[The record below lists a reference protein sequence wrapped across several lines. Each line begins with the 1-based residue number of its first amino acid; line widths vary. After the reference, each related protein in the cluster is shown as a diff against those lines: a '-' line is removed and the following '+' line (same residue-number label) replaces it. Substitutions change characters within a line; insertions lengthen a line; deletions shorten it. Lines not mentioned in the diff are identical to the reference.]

1 MRPALHSAQKGIV
14 LFIALIVLVAMSLA
28 GIALM
33 RNVDTGTIIAGNLAF
48 RQTSTHVGDVGIEA
62 ARGWL
67 MASAAASLQN
77 DQPGNGY
84 YATWQA
90 GIDLLGTISGTA
102 DFAWDT
108 DGKDVTTV
116 VPAPAPPPAGYSA
129 RFVIH
134 RLCENSGDP
143 AGAGCVRA
151 TGTATAASGGTK
163 GAAVYGSYA
172 ISVPTSSLYR
182 ITVRISGPRNTLSY
196 VQAIVF

>member
-1 MRPALHSAQKGIV
+1 MRPAPRRAQKGVV

-33 RNVDTGTIIAGNLAF
+33 RSVDTGTIIAGNLAF
-48 RQTSTHVGDVGIEA
+48 RQTSTHAGDVGIEA

-67 MASAAASLQN
+67 MGSTASSLHN
-77 DQPGNGY
+77 DQPANAY

-90 GIDLLGTISGTA
+90 GIDLLGTISGTP
-102 DFAWDT
+102 DFDWVANAR
-108 DGKDVTTV
+108 DVTTTTFT
-116 VPAPAPPPAGYSA
+116 PPPAGYSA

-134 RLCENSGDP
+134 RLCEVVGDP
-143 AGAGCVRA
+143 SGAGCVRA
-151 TGTATAASGGTK
+151 SGSATAASGGTK

-172 ISVPTSSLYR
+172 ISVPTASLYR
-182 ITVRISGPRNTLSY
+182 ITVRITGPRNTLSY